1 MTPATRQAKI
11 ADIIR
16 QQKRATVNELAE
28 LLNISRE
35 TIRRDLTAL
44 AKSGKVQKFHGG
56 ASIGSTFEE
65 GPFSERMGENVG
77 AKTKIAATASQ
88 IISPGETIL
97 IDTGSTSVFFAEKLA
112 EIPNLTVITN
122 SSEIARI
129 ISSFSNNSTVYL
141 LGGQY
146 SSCNRQTV
154 GNLVVSQ
161 IQLFRAHHAILT
173 IGAIDGQTGI
183 MDYSIEEAQIAQA
196 MIAQAGSLTVIA
208 DSSKFDRIASF
219 KVCGLEQ
226 VNCLISEKLPP
237 EHIKYFLDQANVTTV
252 TA

>member
-16 QQKRATVNELAE
+16 QQKRVTVNKLAE
-28 LLNISRE
+28 SLDISRE

-44 AKSGKVQKFHGG
+44 AKSGKIQKFHGG
-56 ASIGSTFEE
+56 ATLGSTFEE
-65 GPFSERMGENVG
+65 GPFNERMGENV
-77 AKTKIAATASQ
+77 ASKTAIAQMAPK

-97 IDTGSTSVFFAEKLA
+97 IDTGSTSVYFAEKLA

-129 ISSFSNNSTVYL
+129 ISSSHNGSTVYL

-146 SSCNRQTV
+146 NSCNRQTV

-173 IGAIDGQTGI
+173 VGAIDGQTGI
-183 MDYSIEEAQIAQA
+183 MDYSIEEAQIAQS
-196 MIAQAGSLTVIA
+196 MIGQAGSLTIIA
-208 DSSKFDRIASF
+208 DSTKFDRIASF

-226 VNCLISEKLPP
+226 INCLISEELPP
-237 EHIKYFLDQANVTTV
+237 KHIKYFLDQAKVTTV